1 MKTFFVC
8 LQSNSKGR
16 AFGYLLFVG
25 KTSVVDHYCRAFRLI
40 VNNIDLQYRKSFT
53 GALKEFLAVVSLQ
66 WQSFFLNF
74 VWVGPGISFYWH
86 HFSWLFYRGLKQLVV
101 SYMYAFFKACLFHIL
116 KVSFKAY
123 VSISNDIF

>member
-25 KTSVVDHYCRAFRLI
+25 KTSAVDHYCRAFRLI

-66 WQSFFLNF
+66 WQSFFFKFCMSGTRNF
-74 VWVGPGISFYWH
+74 ILLTS
-86 HFSWLFYRGLKQLVV
+86 LFMTILPWTQ
-101 SYMYAFFKACLFHIL
+101 AACCFIH
-116 KVSFKAY
+116 VC
-123 VSISNDIF
+123 IF